1 MKLSPGTSAPASST
15 SPTTDWAGYC
25 FHGAVPEQ
33 SVNGM
38 TLDEA
43 QKNEKGTNKEGV
55 EWNEYHHATCVAVN
69 TRGDVFVYSAHNYTS
84 APTLSHTLSLRKH
97 NPSFSRLL
105 EPNRVTS
112 LAWTSDGYALAVGG
126 EHLGISVW
134 SVYGALLVASVRG
147 LEEHWWEG
155 ATVATP
161 TTEMLSPTMASGEG
175 SAVLMSGLTPKVM
188 GTISPMVD
196 DGFPAHIPQ
205 LINSS
210 PWFCILDGTVLALTS
225 KTKHIHRF
233 IFAWRGQ
240 LSEFWGPGN
249 HDLYVLTPPPPLGG
263 YRKKSNGSKRDDDDA
278 GDTDRPSNNNPLLFC
293 LPFAKSAVTVL
304 HSPENTK
311 RGFLL
316 LESSML
322 LYSGGEHNDI
332 TAINPDAIVWS
343 HIQYPAI
350 YITEH
355 WPIRYATIN
364 SDGRYVAIAGR
375 RGLAHYNMSSGRWK
389 LFGNQQHEREFVVR
403 GGMAWYKHV
412 LIAAC
417 QDVSTKSQEI
427 RLYSRET
434 NLDNMYML
442 YSTSLHNSQSTTL
455 HLAISG
461 SYLTVY
467 CSDNVIYVYLIER
480 PTLDTYKLE
489 LLREIS
495 LVGIVNQ
502 TGRVRGMSMLNA
514 TGIAGTSQIKLP
526 CHPNYYGR
534 IHPNNGTFVHPFGS
548 GRLSTLD
555 ELLVANIVLLVDGK
569 LVLLRSHVS
578 DDYNPEMPDTHFDL
592 YILADMVECYWIG
605 NKVVGNLESSI
616 WAVDG
621 QGIKIFTNLFDADA
635 FNVDSTFIIE
645 EDSAIEPL
653 SSSDM
658 DRLRSETS
666 SLMSL
671 PTSPPPR
678 WKVLDLSMA
687 SEYALHVRLDFYPLS
702 IMLDKGIIMGVE
714 QSISIRTSLDFAI
727 FKIHTKA
734 SNLESPCTLHIER
747 YGIHAKT
754 WSKFIDT
761 LVPAPSTDIF
771 ADLDQEAVTF
781 GRAYE
786 KFVYFGHA
794 LEILLHRVLEDEA
807 DRALGT
813 SEDFI
818 TVTQTMPY
826 SLGAILPSVV
836 KFLDHFSHAL
846 DVIVGCAR
854 KTEVALWEYLFSI
867 VGNPKDLFEMCMAED
882 RLKTATSYLIILHTL
897 QPLAVGGKDTV
908 RLLQKALD
916 AENFEVTLHTTRLHV
931 IKRNFTPSNYLLT
944 IIFDTFLLIN
954 QLCKELVRF
963 LNSIDSTG
971 QTLQDAVAI
980 IQARENG
987 PLSPT
992 KTDAQMERVVE
1003 RMATLGV

>member
-69 TRGDVFVYSAHNYTS
+69 TRFSLIAVGSAGGDVFVYSAHNYTS

-175 SAVLMSGLTPKVM
+175 SA
-188 GTISPMVD
+188 
-196 DGFPAHIPQ
+196 
-205 LINSS
+205 
-210 PWFCILDGTVLALTS
+210 
-225 KTKHIHRF
+225 
-233 IFAWRGQ
+233 
-240 LSEFWGPGN
+240 FWGPGN

-714 QSISIRTSLDFAI
+714 QSISI
-727 FKIHTKA
+727 H
-734 SNLESPCTLHIER
+734 
-747 YGIHAKT
+747 
-754 WSKFIDT
+754 T

-771 ADLDQEAVTF
+771 AESRAVTF

-813 SEDFI
+813 SE
-818 TVTQTMPY
+818 
-826 SLGAILPSVV
+826 GAILPSVV

-867 VGNPKDLFEMCMAED
+867 VGNPKDLFEVD
-882 RLKTATSYLIILHTL
+882 QSPLFTIL
-897 QPLAVGGKDTV
+897 
-908 RLLQKALD
+908 
-916 AENFEVTLHTTRLHV
+916 
-931 IKRNFTPSNYLLT
+931 Y
-944 IIFDTFLLIN
+944 
-954 QLCKELVRF
+954 
-963 LNSIDSTG
+963 
-971 QTLQDAVAI
+971 
-980 IQARENG
+980 
-987 PLSPT
+987 
-992 KTDAQMERVVE
+992 
-1003 RMATLGV
+1003 

>member
-1 MKLSPGTSAPASST
+1 
-15 SPTTDWAGYC
+15 
-25 FHGAVPEQ
+25 
-33 SVNGM
+33 
-38 TLDEA
+38 
-43 QKNEKGTNKEGV
+43 
-55 EWNEYHHATCVAVN
+55 
-69 TRGDVFVYSAHNYTS
+69 
-84 APTLSHTLSLRKH
+84 
-97 NPSFSRLL
+97 
-105 EPNRVTS
+105 
-112 LAWTSDGYALAVGG
+112 
-126 EHLGISVW
+126 
-134 SVYGALLVASVRG
+134 
-147 LEEHWWEG
+147 
-155 ATVATP
+155 
-161 TTEMLSPTMASGEG
+161 
-175 SAVLMSGLTPKVM
+175 
-188 GTISPMVD
+188 
-196 DGFPAHIPQ
+196 
-205 LINSS
+205 
-210 PWFCILDGTVLALTS
+210 
-225 KTKHIHRF
+225 
-233 IFAWRGQ
+233 
-240 LSEFWGPGN
+240 
-249 HDLYVLTPPPPLGG
+249 
-263 YRKKSNGSKRDDDDA
+263 
-278 GDTDRPSNNNPLLFC
+278 
-293 LPFAKSAVTVL
+293 
-304 HSPENTK
+304 
-311 RGFLL
+311 
-316 LESSML
+316 
-322 LYSGGEHNDI
+322 
-332 TAINPDAIVWS
+332 
-343 HIQYPAI
+343 
-350 YITEH
+350 
-355 WPIRYATIN
+355 
-364 SDGRYVAIAGR
+364 
-375 RGLAHYNMSSGRWK
+375 MSSGRWK

-514 TGIAGTSQIKLP
+514 TGIA
-526 CHPNYYGR
+526 
-534 IHPNNGTFVHPFGS
+534 

-727 FKIHTKA
+727 FKIHTKTH
-734 SNLESPCTLHIER
+734 LFLHHLLTYLLSR
-747 YGIHAKT
+747 G
-754 WSKFIDT
+754 
-761 LVPAPSTDIF
+761 
-771 ADLDQEAVTF
+771 LDQEAVTF

-813 SEDFI
+813 SE
-818 TVTQTMPY
+818 
-826 SLGAILPSVV
+826 GAILPSVV